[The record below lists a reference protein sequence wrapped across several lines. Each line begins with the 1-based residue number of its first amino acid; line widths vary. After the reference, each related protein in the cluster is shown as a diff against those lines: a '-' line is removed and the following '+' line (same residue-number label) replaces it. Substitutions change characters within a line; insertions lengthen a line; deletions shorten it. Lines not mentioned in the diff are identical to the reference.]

1 MMAERAESNERAE
14 IVPRIEV
21 TEASG
26 IDAANDAASPAPGE
40 LDEANSDGQLLAL
53 WLHGKRPHTQRA
65 YAADVER
72 LLATVGKPL
81 QAITLRDLQAF
92 ADSLDDLQPNSRK
105 RMLSSVKSLFTFG
118 HKVGYLRFN
127 VAAALRIPSPKNTL
141 AERILSESEI
151 HAMLTLTENPRNRLL
166 LRLLYAAGARV
177 AEICALTWADVQPNG
192 DSGQVTLYGKGG
204 KTRAVRL
211 SPGTWRE
218 VQQFRQVVA
227 SEDATQTAADAP
239 LFAGRKGGHLATS
252 QVYRIVRA
260 AAKRAGIPGKVSPHW
275 LRHSHASHAL
285 ERGASVA
292 LVRDT
297 LGHSSLAVTS
307 MYTHAKP
314 EESSALHLTV

>member
-1 MMAERAESNERAE
+1 MSEVSELTNRAE
-14 IVPRIEV
+14 IVAR
-21 TEASG
+21 A
-26 IDAANDAASPAPGE
+26 DAAADSPASRRV
-40 LDEANSDGQLLAL
+40 DEAHTDAQLLAL

-72 LLATVGKPL
+72 LLASVDKPL
-81 QAITLRDLQAF
+81 QAITLGDLQAF

-118 HKVGYLRFN
+118 HKLGYLRFN

-141 AERILSESEI
+141 AERILNESEI
-151 HAMLTLTENPRNRLL
+151 HAMLTLTENPRDRLL

-211 SPGTWRE
+211 SAGTWRE
-218 VQQFRQVVA
+218 VQHYRALVA
-227 SEDATQTAADAP
+227 DENAAQTDANAP
-239 LFAGRKGGHLATS
+239 LFASRKGGHLDAS